1 MGWKLAWKPHINS
14 FGPYAFRARTNVEG
28 AAFVATLSGHRE
40 RTVERNTAGL
50 GRLLTVL

>member
-1 MGWKLAWKPHINS
+1 MNS
-14 FGPYAFRARTNVEG
+14 FGPYTFRARTNVEG

-40 RTVERNTAGL
+40 RTEERNTAEL